1 MRKASK
7 RTRRVPGIDAKNG
20 LWRYRIRIG
29 GGRRVVI
36 STGLKATRGNLAV
49 AKRLLDEHKARLLL
63 GRREPGA
70 TEKISFEEASEKFLE
85 HKRAKHRDKPATAK
99 RIQASLSS
107 WQAFMERRVIR
118 TWTRGDVLDYMT
130 WRRKTGRLEV
140 TIRKD
145 IHAGRQLARFALAH
159 GWLKNDPFADV
170 DVPSDRDSVNE
181 MVLTREEVDGY
192 LRVADCHHSLGDLAR
207 LIVNQGIRP
216 DCEGLQIRADDVDL
230 ERGLLYIR
238 NSKTRTGRRSLR
250 LTEESK
256 DVFARRIA
264 AAPGPW
270 VFPGRVHV
278 AGPVY
283 RETADRPLTYSAI
296 TGAHE
301 RALKKAE
308 GVPPFVLYSL
318 RHTFATW
325 FYDSTKDLVA
335 LKEVLGHSDLR
346 TVLRYVNDSQSR
358 MDSAMKRFEN
368 GTARRS
374 ETTRK
379 K

>member
-1 MRKASK
+1 MRRASK
-7 RTRRVPGIDAKNG
+7 RTGKVPGIDEKNG

-29 GGRRVVI
+29 GGRRIVV

-63 GRREPGA
+63 GRGEPGA
-70 TEKISFEEASEKFLE
+70 TEKISFEEASERFLD
-85 HKRAKHRDKPATAK
+85 HKRAKHHDKPATAK
-99 RIQASLSS
+99 RTQGSLSS
-107 WQAFMERRVIR
+107 WKAFMNRRAIR
-118 TWTRGDVLDYMT
+118 TWTRGDGLDYMT
-130 WRRKTGRLEV
+130 WRRKTGKLEV

-170 DVPSDRDSVNE
+170 EVPSDRDSVNE
-181 MVLTREEVDGY
+181 LVLTREKVDGY

-216 DCEGLQIRADDVDL
+216 DCEGLQLRTDDVDL
-230 ERGLLYIR
+230 EPGLLYIR
-238 NSKTRTGRRSLR
+238 NSKTRAGRRSLR
-250 LTEESK
+250 LTDESK
-256 DVFARRIA
+256 DVLARRIA

-278 AGPVY
+278 GGPVY

-301 RALKKAE
+301 RVLKKAE

-346 TVLRYVNDSQSR
+346 TVLR
-358 MDSAMKRFEN
+358 
-368 GTARRS
+368 
-374 ETTRK
+374 
-379 K
+379 

>member
-1 MRKASK
+1 MKKASK
-7 RTRRVPGIDAKNG
+7 QKRKVPGIDEKNG

-29 GGRRVVI
+29 GGRRIVV
-36 STGLKATRGNLAV
+36 STGLRATRGNLAV

-63 GRREPGA
+63 GKGEQSA
-70 TEKISFEEASEKFLE
+70 IEKISFEEASARFLE

-99 RIQASLSS
+99 RIQGSLSS
-107 WQAFMERRVIR
+107 WKAFMEKRVIR

-130 WRRKTGRLEV
+130 WRRKSGRLEV

-159 GWLKNDPFADV
+159 GWLNKDPFAEV
-170 DVPSDRDSVNE
+170 GVPSDRDSVNE
-181 MVLTREEVDGY
+181 LVLTREKVDGY
-192 LRVADCHHSLGDLAR
+192 LRMADCHHSLGDLAR

-216 DCEGLQIRADDVDL
+216 DCEGLQIRAEDVDL
-230 ERGLLYIR
+230 ERGLLHIR
-238 NSKTRTGRRSLR
+238 NSKTRAGRRSLR
-250 LTEESK
+250 LTDESK
-256 DVFARRIA
+256 DVLARRIA
-264 AAPGPW
+264 VAPGPW

-283 RETADRPLTYSAI
+283 REIADRPLTYSAI

-301 RALKKAE
+301 RVLKKAK

-358 MDSAMKRFEN
+358 MDSAMKLC
-368 GTARRS
+368 AVVRR
-374 ETTRK
+374 
-379 K
+379 